1 VLFPLDKYHHVV
13 LRQAAENPEL
23 SKDVGKTLFK
33 ELNTSVLQVVRT
45 YGGTAVASAS
55 GCGALLTAFYY
66 FSTLGHNVASLR
78 GDIAS
83 LRSDIASLRSDIA
96 SQRSD
101 SNTRFDA
108 YNARWDAMLHSMIDL
123 KCSHRS

>member
-1 VLFPLDKYHHVV
+1 M

-23 SKDVGKTLFK
+23 SKDVAKTLFK

-45 YGGTAVASAS
+45 YGGTAVAIAS
-55 GCGALLTAFYY
+55 GCGALWVRCGALTAFNY
-66 FSTLGHNVASLR
+66 FSILDHNVASPR

-83 LRSDIASLRSDIA
+83 LRSDIKEIIK
-96 SQRSD
+96 D

-108 YNARWDAMLHSMIDL
+108 YNARWDAMLHSMLDL